1 MKTVKI
7 QLLKSVDRLHDIRLD
22 NRPGWLVEQT
32 YTPIWA
38 GGLVQRHHPNYLP
51 NLLLREAKIKP
62 DQVHRRHIAH
72 VEVQCRWAFHPGPKD
87 GVEAIKL
94 HLSLFRLMNHSHTL
108 MMEAINK
115 ERDGFVMGEGTSV
128 LVWIV
133 DIMFLNI

>member
-1 MKTVKI
+1 LSNGITLITCQISCSEKQKSSPIRSIVGT
-7 QLLKSVDRLHDIRLD
+7 LRTLKSNV
-22 NRPGWLVEQT
+22 VERS
-32 YTPIWA
+32 TP
-38 GGLVQRHHPNYLP
+38 
-51 NLLLREAKIKP
+51 
-62 DQVHRRHIAH
+62 AH
-72 VEVQCRWAFHPGPKD
+72 